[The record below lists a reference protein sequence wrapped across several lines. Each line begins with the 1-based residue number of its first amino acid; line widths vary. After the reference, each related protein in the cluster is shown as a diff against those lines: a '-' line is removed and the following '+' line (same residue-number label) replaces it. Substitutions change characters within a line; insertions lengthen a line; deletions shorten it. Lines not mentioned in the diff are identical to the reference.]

1 MEKESNPQS
10 ALSGPQT
17 INDWLNNEELP
28 ITIWK
33 NKYRNGDES
42 FNQWLDRIS
51 GGNESIKQLIREKK
65 FIFAGRILSNR
76 GVKDRKI
83 TLSNCY
89 VVTPPED
96 NLESIFEAGAKMA
109 RTFSF
114 GGGCGLDVSKLR
126 PLNAPV
132 NNAAKSTSGPTSF
145 MDFYSYI
152 TGLIG
157 QEGRRGATMLSIS
170 CEHPD
175 LIEFINLK
183 SNLDV
188 CTKANISVRMTDAFM
203 KAVENDADFTLHF
216 TLEDGSE
223 ITKVVNA
230 REVFMLL
237 AKRNWEMAEPGIL
250 YWDRIANYN
259 LLQNTGFRYAGVNPC
274 VTGDTLVLTEK
285 GYVPIASLVDRKCVV
300 WNGYTW
306 SEVEPKLME
315 NNAQVYKISF
325 SDGTSIKCTDYHK
338 FPINTGTCR
347 KAKDTRKQLKDI
359 KVGEKLIK
367 CSFPIIY
374 GPSENSGVCMYTQG
388 FFSGDGFY
396 CADRISPYITF
407 YGRKKNCIPFCDTKN
422 QRGEDATSI
431 TYSVNVNY
439 PKEFVPD
446 STFSVHDR
454 LDWLAGIIDSDGC
467 RNSKDGTISISSI
480 NREFLLKIKY
490 MLNTLGSTGV
500 ISFMHEEGDRLLP
513 TNVNGESKEYHC
525 QDSFRLTINAS
536 NMRILLIAGLKT
548 HRVDVLSFPNR
559 NATRFIQVE
568 SIVPCG
574 KEDVFCFNEP
584 KNHTFIANGCITG
597 NCAEEPL
604 PAGGSCLLGSL
615 NLSEFIK
622 NPFTPEAEID
632 IDGLQIATIEAT
644 KALNEVLMEGLALHP
659 LSEQRESV
667 ANWRQ
672 IGLGTLG
679 LGDAL
684 IKLGVKYGSL
694 KSLGYIQSIYR
705 NIAIAAIATSI
716 TLAKV
721 RGAFPQCTDKIKEA
735 IINSDFIQN
744 LQLDSMMLDDIKK
757 FGLYNSQLLTCAPTG
772 TIGTMLQVSTGVEP
786 NFAFTYNRRTVSL
799 NKEET
804 VYKVDSK
811 IVTDFKK
818 ATGATELP
826 DYFVASGDIDY
837 KDRVAVQAMLQRYI
851 DASISSTVNLP
862 NSTTIED
869 VANLYML
876 AWKSGLKGITIWRD
890 GCQRQAILS
899 TDKKEDKPE
908 EAKKSQHT
916 PVRHVSNDC
925 IGLKRKLT
933 TGCGSLHLLAYFDPE
948 TGQLL
953 ETYFSKGSQGGCALF
968 MTGLSR
974 MVSLAARAGVSIE
987 DIVDQLKSSGTCPSY
1002 AVRKATK
1009 GDTSI
1014 GSSCPVAIGNALLDM
1029 YKQLQSQFAVGQ
1041 SMHGHW
1047 VYNETK
1053 EAHQQ
1058 QTAQVDSPKCPKCGE
1073 PIQMVEGCM
1082 TCSSCGY
1089 SKCS

>member
-1 MEKESNPQS
+1 M
-10 ALSGPQT
+10 T
-17 INDWLNNEELP
+17 IEQWLNNEELP
-28 ITIWK
+28 VTIWGK
-33 NKYRNGDES
+33 KYQNGNEDFE
-42 FNQWLDRIS
+42 QWLDRIS
-51 GGNESIKQLIREKK
+51 NGDEEIKQLIREKK

-76 GVKDRKI
+76 GLNNRKI

-109 RTFSF
+109 RTFSY

-126 PLNAPV
+126 PKNAPV
-132 NNAAKSTSGPTSF
+132 NNAAKSTSGTTSF

-183 SNLDV
+183 SNLDI

-203 KAVENDADFTLHF
+203 KAAEIGADFTLHF

-237 AKRNWEMAEPGIL
+237 AQRNWEMAEPGIL

-259 LLQNTGFRYAGVNPC
+259 LLQNTGFQYAGVNP
-274 VTGDTLVLTEK
+274 
-285 GYVPIASLVDRKCVV
+285 
-300 WNGYTW
+300 
-306 SEVEPKLME
+306 
-315 NNAQVYKISF
+315 
-325 SDGTSIKCTDYHK
+325 
-338 FPINTGTCR
+338 
-347 KAKDTRKQLKDI
+347 
-359 KVGEKLIK
+359 
-367 CSFPIIY
+367 
-374 GPSENSGVCMYTQG
+374 
-388 FFSGDGFY
+388 
-396 CADRISPYITF
+396 
-407 YGRKKNCIPFCDTKN
+407 
-422 QRGEDATSI
+422 
-431 TYSVNVNY
+431 
-439 PKEFVPD
+439 
-446 STFSVHDR
+446 
-454 LDWLAGIIDSDGC
+454 
-467 RNSKDGTISISSI
+467 
-480 NREFLLKIKY
+480 
-490 MLNTLGSTGV
+490 
-500 ISFMHEEGDRLLP
+500 
-513 TNVNGESKEYHC
+513 
-525 QDSFRLTINAS
+525 
-536 NMRILLIAGLKT
+536 
-548 HRVDVLSFPNR
+548 
-559 NATRFIQVE
+559 
-568 SIVPCG
+568 
-574 KEDVFCFNEP
+574 
-584 KNHTFIANGCITG
+584 
-597 NCAEEPL
+597 CAEEPL
-604 PAGGSCLLGSL
+604 PAGGSCLLGSI
-615 NLSEFIK
+615 NLSEFVK
-622 NPFTPEAEID
+622 NPFTDKAEID
-632 IDGLQIATIEAT
+632 IDGLQVAAIRATR
-644 KALNEVLMEGLALHP
+644 ALNQVLMEGLKLHP
-659 LSEQRESV
+659 LMEQQQSV
-667 ANWRQ
+667 YDWRQ

-679 LGDAL
+679 LGDML
-684 IKLGVKYGSL
+684 IKLGIKYGS
-694 KSLGYIQSIYR
+694 KESLEVIETVYR
-705 NIAIAAIATSI
+705 NIAISAVACSVS
-716 TLAKV
+716 LAKV
-721 RGAFPQCTDKIKEA
+721 HGPFPKCDERMAEA
-735 IINSDFIQN
+735 IIASDFIQN
-744 LQLDSMMLDDIKK
+744 LHLDEALLEDIRRY
-757 FGLYNSQLLTCAPTG
+757 GLYNSQLLTCAPTG

-786 NFAFTYNRRTVSL
+786 NFAFSYNRRTLSL
-799 NKEET
+799 NNEET

-811 IVTDFKK
+811 IVTDFKQ

-837 KDRVAVQAMLQRYI
+837 KDRIAVQAMLQCYI

-862 NSTTIED
+862 NSTTVED
-869 VANLYML
+869 VAELYML

-899 TDKKEDKPE
+899 TDQNKE
-908 EAKKSQHT
+908 EAKEGPKNETKPRPT
-916 PVRHVSNDC
+916 PIRHVSNDC

-953 ETYFSKGSQGGCALF
+953 ETYFSKGSTGGCALF

-1029 YKQLQSQFAVGQ
+1029 YHQLQSELANSKGLCK
-1041 SMHGHW
+1041 H
-1047 VYNETK
+1047 NTK
-1053 EAHQQ
+1053 VEVQPTSAPSSQPE
-1058 QTAQVDSPKCPKCGE
+1058 SPKCPKCGE

-1082 TCSSCGY
+1082 TCPSCGY